1 MTPRTFVALIA
12 AALFLAGGIA
22 LLSPVSIETGS
33 AAMPCGTAV
42 SGDVGKAK
50 AADQETVLKRTLSG
64 GAAMFPKTDYIG
76 DCRSALSTRRAWTVP
91 LTVVGAV
98 ALLGA
103 VAVRT
108 RPAAAATDTAGAPS
122 V

>member
-1 MTPRTFVALIA
+1 
-12 AALFLAGGIA
+12 
-22 LLSPVSIETGS
+22 
-33 AAMPCGTAV
+33 
-42 SGDVGKAK
+42 
-50 AADQETVLKRTLSG
+50 
-64 GAAMFPKTDYIG
+64 MFPETDYIG
-76 DCRSALSTRRAWTVP
+76 DCRSALWTRRAWTIP

-108 RPAAAATDTAGAPS
+108 RPAAPADPAGAPS